1 MAGIK
6 VFEAPGCRISLCADK
21 DYGPEKRYIPVK
33 LVAGQ
38 DGVFTEATESDN
50 VVGVLQNEVK
60 AGEAGQIALDG
71 VTYYLA
77 SAKALQAGDTVGK
90 WGTVICGAAKGAIAS
105 VLIRPVTG
113 SAGA

>member
-6 VFEAPGCRISLCADK
+6 VFEAPGCRISLCADQ

-33 LVAGQ
+33 LTEN
-38 DGVFTEATESDN
+38 DGEFTEAGAEDN

-77 SAKALQAGDTVGK
+77 DKDLKAGDTVGK
-90 WGTVICGAAKGAIAS
+90 WGTVICGAKKDAIAS
-105 VLIRPVTG
+105 VLIRPVV
-113 SAGA
+113 A